1 MKHPSYSRTT
11 NQYAQR
17 ANTKLSKSSKE
28 AHRQTMK
35 DFAERLK
42 IINKNK

>member
-1 MKHPSYSRTT
+1 MKHPGYSRTT

-28 AHRQTMK
+28 AHRQTMIA
-35 DFAERLK
+35 FAERLK
-42 IINKNK
+42 IINSK

>member
-1 MKHPSYSRTT
+1 MKHPGYSRTT

-28 AHRQTMK
+28 VHRQTMK
-35 DFAERLK
+35 AFAERLK
-42 IINKNK
+42 MLNSK